1 MRKMSATEKDRL
13 RKEFFQPLN
22 PPSGEDLWTR
32 LIQQK
37 IPDSQK
43 LAFQQLVRELIEQR
57 KAVHKLWKYVVLFL
71 LIGIVGAVIVYFL
84 TCWAEYLEVIET
96 KYIIRAEIY
105 SSVLHHSLI
114 PWNLTNSVYAPICL
128 GVSVRSFGE
137 PPSRLIETT
146 ARLVTIVSLVMLAKG
161 VRLGWKIWSVRKSQ
175 SVDAEELQNDP
186 IKVLSETLQ
195 KDFLSHI
202 ADSGLP
208 F

>member
-1 MRKMSATEKDRL
+1 MEKDRL
-13 RKEFFQPLN
+13 RREFFSPSN
-22 PPSGEDLWTR
+22 PEASGEQLWSS

-43 LAFQQLVRELIEQR
+43 LAFQQLVRELLEQR

-71 LIGIVGAVIVYFL
+71 VIGALAAFAVYFL
-84 TCWAEYLEVIET
+84 TCWAEYLEVLET
-96 KYIIRAEIY
+96 KYTIREEIFA
-105 SSVLHHSLI
+105 SVMHHSLI
-114 PWNLTNSVYAPICL
+114 PWNLTNSIYAPVCL
-128 GVSVRSFGE
+128 GVSVRRLGE

-146 ARLVTIVSLVMLAKG
+146 ARLVTIVSLVMIAKG
-161 VRLGWKIWSVRKSQ
+161 VRLGWKIWEVRRTAAVS
-175 SVDAEELQNDP
+175 AEELENDP

>member
-1 MRKMSATEKDRL
+1 MSATEKDRL

-57 KAVHKLWKYVVLFL
+57 KAVH
-71 LIGIVGAVIVYFL
+71 
-84 TCWAEYLEVIET
+84 
-96 KYIIRAEIY
+96 
-105 SSVLHHSLI
+105 
-114 PWNLTNSVYAPICL
+114 NAPICL

-146 ARLVTIVSLVMLAKG
+146 ARLVTIVSLVMLAK
-161 VRLGWKIWSVRKSQ
+161 IWTSLESVHSNARYGEQIPGS
-175 SVDAEELQNDP
+175 SPGLEDLERAEVA
-186 IKVLSETLQ
+186 I
-195 KDFLSHI
+195 
-202 ADSGLP
+202 GGR
-208 F
+208 